1 MSEWIPC
8 EDGFIAADV
17 IRWKEAVWDQ
27 RRSRGKRPR
36 RFGERLVEA
45 EVLQEADADGWVRL
59 LVVGSTVLSEMPART
74 PKKLL
79 LDKGQ
84 EIRRKRQTIVRSKP
98 ERLLWSDESARQLVV
113 SKFLGSRD

>member
-1 MSEWIPC
+1 MSEWISC

-17 IRWKEAVWDQ
+17 IRWKECIWEK
-27 RRSRGKRPR
+27 RRSRSNRAR

-45 EVLQEADADGWVRL
+45 EVLQEAEADEWVRL
-59 LVVGSTVLSEMPART
+59 LVVGSTVLSEFPTRT

-84 EIRRKRQTIVRSKP
+84 EIRRKRQTIMRSKP
-98 ERLLWSDESARQLVV
+98 ERLLWSDERARQLVV
-113 SKFLGSRD
+113 SKFLGNRS